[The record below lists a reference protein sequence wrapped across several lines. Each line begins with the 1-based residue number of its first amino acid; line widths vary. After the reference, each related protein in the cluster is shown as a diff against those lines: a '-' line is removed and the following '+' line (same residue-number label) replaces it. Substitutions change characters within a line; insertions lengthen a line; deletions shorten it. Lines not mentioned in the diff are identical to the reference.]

1 MLEIRTTVKRGLP
14 CRARLTHY
22 SPPVCNR
29 RGHWDDWLPDD
40 PEEIEFE
47 LLPLGSDKPA
57 PWLIQAASEKDWQRI
72 ADELLQAMERER
84 ACI

>member
-22 SPPVCNR
+22 SAPVCNR
-29 RGHWDDWLPDD
+29 RGHWDDWIPDD

-57 PWLIQAASEKDWQRI
+57 PWLVQAASEKDLIRI
-72 ADELLQAMERER
+72 EDELIKAMDAER